1 MVSLC
6 LLWEWPEMAALV
18 LAGFT
23 MSLRPGEIL
32 HAKRCDLSLPCD
44 RLEPEGDAFL
54 SIAVPESCRSYPIQY
69 ARCSDRATVK
79 IMDIVF
85 RHVGPTDPL
94 MTTTS
99 GQSGFRTRWN
109 HLLVGLGVPLA
120 KMPAGFDITPVG
132 LQGTGATDFNAATEH
147 LPRVFWRGRWRQAS
161 TAEGYLQD
169 AAASTVL
176 AALPEASRSLV
187 EYFASVSDCLVASF
201 LNAGLAG
208 WPIQLAAARRTL
220 VTSQG
225 L

>member
-1 MVSLC
+1 
-6 LLWEWPEMAALV
+6 
-18 LAGFT
+18 
-23 MSLRPGEIL
+23 
-32 HAKRCDLSLPCD
+32 
-44 RLEPEGDAFL
+44 
-54 SIAVPESCRSYPIQY
+54 
-69 ARCSDRATVK
+69 
-79 IMDIVF
+79 
-85 RHVGPTDPL
+85 
-94 MTTTS
+94 
-99 GQSGFRTRWN
+99 
-109 HLLVGLGVPLA
+109 
-120 KMPAGFDITPVG
+120 MPAGFDITPVG

-187 EYFASVSDCLVASF
+187 EYFASVSDYLVASF